1 MSHFVNQ
8 RDRTGLLETAP
19 DLDPGR
25 RRVGRESGGSAGPI
39 GGGETTHV
47 RATTKLGTA
56 SATPVSAGDRVI
68 AGELLIALEVDPFLP
83 AERVPRFGSFTGG
96 SKTGTMT
103 LTSNNGIIARFPAS
117 DRYGVP

>member
-1 MSHFVNQ
+1 MGGNPVGQ
-8 RDRTGLLETAP
+8 Q
-19 DLDPGR
+19 DPLA
-25 RRVGRESGGSAGPI
+25 AG
-39 GGGETTHV
+39 EKTHV
-47 RATTKLGTA
+47 RATTKLSTA

-103 LTSNNGIIARFPAS
+103 LTCNN
-117 DRYGVP
+117 